1 MNKIVKFFHE
11 LFHPHCIECVQEEE
25 HKQVCES
32 CETLKMQLSLA
43 NQREKELL
51 SLLVQ
56 KNQPQSEPVTSNVEL
71 KPIMPRTVPWRVKR
85 EMLEEEDRNKARV
98 LAQQKKL
105 EDELNLEVNNAASRA
120 KETAT

>member
-11 LFHPHCIECVQEEE
+11 LRYPHCIECVQEEE

-32 CETLKMQLSLA
+32 CETLKMQLSLS

-56 KNQPQSEPVTSNVEL
+56 KNQPQPEPIQATDM
-71 KPIMPRTVPWRVKR
+71 KPISPRTVPWRVRR

-98 LAQQKKL
+98 LAEQARL
-105 EDELNLEVNNAASRA
+105 EKELNLEADATTRA
-120 KETAT
+120 EEKA